1 MLKSIIPNFESEVAS
16 LKFLGQSG
24 FIMAF
29 NMTFRGPEYLHSE
42 YPAEWQKIYDEKNY
56 FFVDPVLIWCV
67 TKSGNKRWSDI
78 KLPDIRGVMKDARDH
93 GLNYGAAFSRKS
105 MNKRSFLTISRPDR
119 EFTDEEISHIDDKF
133 NNLVDYVV
141 GQCGLTD
148 KELDALRGLRDGLS
162 YKLIAVELGISVPT
176 VKSRAERAKGKLGA
190 KTTTQAVAMASTRNF
205 I

>member
-1 MLKSIIPNFESEVAS
+1 MLNSIIPNFESEVSS
-16 LKFLGQSG
+16 LRFLGQSG

-42 YPAEWQKIYDEKNY
+42 YPEEWQKIYEERNY

-67 TKSGNKRWSDI
+67 TKTGNKRWSDI
-78 KLPDIRGVMKDARDH
+78 KLPDLRGVMKEARKFD
-93 GLNYGAAFSRKS
+93 LNYGAAFSRKL

-119 EFTDEEISHIDDKF
+119 EFTDEELEHLGDKF
-133 NNLVDYVV
+133 DRLVTHVV

-162 YKLIAVELGISVPT
+162 YKQIAVELNISVPT

-190 KTTTQAVAMASTRNF
+190 KTTTQAVAMASTRNY

>member
-1 MLKSIIPNFESEVAS
+1 MLNTIIPNFNSEVSS
-16 LKFLGQSG
+16 LRFMGKSG
-24 FIMAF
+24 FILAF

-42 YPAEWQKIYDEKNY
+42 YPAEWQQIYEDRNY
-56 FFVDPVLIWCV
+56 FFVDPVLIWSV
-67 TKSGNKRWSDI
+67 TKTGNKRWSEI
-78 KLPDIRGVMKDARDH
+78 KLPDIRGVMSEARKCD
-93 GLNYGAAFSRKS
+93 LNYGAAFSRKS

-119 EFTDEEISHIDDKF
+119 EFTDEELAHLGDKF
-133 NNLVDYVV
+133 DHLVTYVV
-141 GQCGLTD
+141 GQCGLTE

-162 YKLIAVELGISVPT
+162 YKQIAVELDISVPT

>member
-1 MLKSIIPNFESEVAS
+1 MLKSIIPNFDSEISS
-16 LKFLGQSG
+16 LRFLGESG

-42 YPAEWQKIYDEKNY
+42 YSEEWQKIYEEKNY

-67 TKSGNKRWSDI
+67 TKNGNKRWSDI
-78 KLPDIRGVMKDARDH
+78 RLPDIRGVMKEAQRH
-93 GLNYGAAFSRKS
+93 NLKYGAAFSRKS

-119 EFTDEEISHIDDKF
+119 EFTDQEISHLDDKF

-141 GQCGLTD
+141 GQCGLTN

-162 YKLIAVELGISVPT
+162 YKQIAVELDISVPT

-190 KTTTQAVAMASTRNF
+190 KTTMQAVAMASTRNF

>member
-1 MLKSIIPNFESEVAS
+1 MLNTIIPNFNSEVSS
-16 LKFLGQSG
+16 LRFMGKSG
-24 FIMAF
+24 FILAF

-42 YPAEWQKIYDEKNY
+42 YPAEWQKIYEDRNY
-56 FFVDPVLIWCV
+56 FFVDPVLIWSV
-67 TKSGNKRWSDI
+67 TKTGNKRWSEI
-78 KLPDIRGVMKDARDH
+78 KLPDIRGVMSEARKCD
-93 GLNYGAAFSRKS
+93 LNYGAAFSRKS

-119 EFTDEEISHIDDKF
+119 EFTDEELVHLGDKF
-133 NNLVDYVV
+133 DHLVTYVV
-141 GQCGLTD
+141 GQCGLTE

-162 YKLIAVELGISVPT
+162 YKQIAVELEISVPT

>member
-1 MLKSIIPNFESEVAS
+1 MLKSIIPNFESEISS
-16 LKFLGQSG
+16 LRFLGESG

-42 YPAEWQKIYDEKNY
+42 YSEEWQKIYEEKNY

-67 TKSGNKRWSDI
+67 TKSGSKRWSDI
-78 KLPDIRGVMKDARDH
+78 KLPDIRGVMKEAHKH
-93 GLNYGAAFSRKS
+93 GLIYGAAFSRKS

-119 EFTDEEISHIDDKF
+119 EFTDEEISHLEEKF
-133 NNLVDYVV
+133 NNLVGYVV
-141 GQCGLTD
+141 GQCGLTS

-162 YKLIAVELGISVPT
+162 YKQIAVELEISVPT

>member
-1 MLKSIIPNFESEVAS
+1 MLKSIIPNFESEISS
-16 LKFLGQSG
+16 LRFLGESG

-42 YPAEWQKIYDEKNY
+42 YSEEWQKIYEEKNY

-67 TKSGNKRWSDI
+67 TKSGTKRWSDI
-78 KLPDIRGVMKDARDH
+78 KLPDIRGVMKEARKH
-93 GLNYGAAFSRKS
+93 GLTYGAAFSRKS
-105 MNKRSFLTISRPDR
+105 LNKRSFLTISRPDR
-119 EFTDEEISHIDDKF
+119 EFTDQEISHLDDKF
-133 NNLVDYVV
+133 NILVDYVV
-141 GQCGLTD
+141 GQCGLTS

-162 YKLIAVELGISVPT
+162 YKQIAVELEISVPT

>member
-1 MLKSIIPNFESEVAS
+1 MLNSIIPNFESEVSS
-16 LKFLGQSG
+16 LRFLGQSG

-42 YPAEWQKIYDEKNY
+42 YPEDWQKIYEERNY

-67 TKSGNKRWSDI
+67 TKTGNKRWSDI
-78 KLPDIRGVMKDARDH
+78 KLPDLRGVMKEAKNCN
-93 GLNYGAAFSRKS
+93 LNYGAAFSRKLK
-105 MNKRSFLTISRPDR
+105 NKRSFLTISRPDR
-119 EFTDEEISHIDDKF
+119 EFTDEELEHLGDKF
-133 NNLVDYVV
+133 DHMVAYVV

-162 YKLIAVELGISVPT
+162 YKQIAVELNISVPT
-176 VKSRAERAKGKLGA
+176 VKSRAERAKGKLNA

>member
-1 MLKSIIPNFESEVAS
+1 
-16 LKFLGQSG
+16 
-24 FIMAF
+24 
-29 NMTFRGPEYLHSE
+29 
-42 YPAEWQKIYDEKNY
+42 
-56 FFVDPVLIWCV
+56 
-67 TKSGNKRWSDI
+67 
-78 KLPDIRGVMKDARDH
+78 
-93 GLNYGAAFSRKS
+93 

-119 EFTDEEISHIDDKF
+119 EFTDEEMAHLDDKF

-141 GQCGLTD
+141 GQCGLTS

-162 YKLIAVELGISVPT
+162 YKQIAVELEISVPT